1 MVVWDFWT
9 INSMMSSKFAALFST
24 SILTFLHLFIWKQPA
39 LPACSSAI
47 PLLKNPREINI
58 CLNEFMAAAQKPI
71 ARGSI
76 CKRNNLMLG
85 RSRVIKNMCGWIFG
99 WLEVSTIMMNTNM
112 ENKQKSTFNKFV
124 VFFSRVAKKWWITK
138 PRFQWDLQTNF
149 KYPSSDLTFSGCFP
163 QTFLIDSKSSL
174 LQQGENL
181 IT

>member
-24 SILTFLHLFIWKQPA
+24 SILTFLHLFYLKTTSPSSLFKCNSVAEKPKGNQHLSQWIHGS
-39 LPACSSAI
+39 CSKTNRTW
-47 PLLKNPREINI
+47 LDL
-58 CLNEFMAAAQKPI
+58 Q
-71 ARGSI
+71 
-76 CKRNNLMLG
+76 RNNLMLG

-124 VFFSRVAKKWWITK
+124 VFFFTSCKEVVNHQTSLSVG
-138 PRFQWDLQTNF
+138 PSNELQ
-149 KYPSSDLTFSGCFP
+149 YPSSDLTFSGCFP